1 MKVTW
6 TREVAVETEVVRSV
20 MYFRGGVDSTWRLVW
35 EVGWKW
41 EREREESMMT
51 PRFGLGAWV
60 TKAPSTEIR
69 TIPEEA
75 RHD

>member
-6 TREVAVETEVVRSV
+6 TREAAVETEVVTFG
-20 MYFRGGVDSTWRLVW
+20 MYFRGGVNSAWRLVW
-35 EVGWKW
+35 EVDWKW

-51 PRFGLGAWV
+51 PRFGQGTWV
-60 TKAPSTEIR
+60 TEAPSTEMR
-69 TIPEEA
+69 KTPEKA